1 MNVHGDSAVRETEI
15 HTAEPVVPV
24 PNAFQVEMAAE
35 KIKMYR
41 SPGTDQFPAELTKA
55 GGNKIF
61 SELPKLINFTWNKDK
76 LPEQWK
82 ESITVPVYK
91 KGDKRD
97 FSNYRGILLLST
109 AYKVLLKILL
119 SMLTPCA

>member
-1 MNVHGDSAVRETEI
+1 MYMGIVLLGRLKI
-15 HTAEPVVPV
+15 HTAEPIVPV

-41 SPGTDQFPAELTKA
+41 SPGTDPIPAELTKA
-55 GGNKIF
+55 GGNNIF

-82 ESITVPVYK
+82 ESIIVPVYK

-109 AYKVLLKILL
+109 ACKVLLKILL